1 MRFDSSDFVNPNQ
14 ALVFGTIGIV
24 LIDENTV
31 MALPNTYDFDTKN
44 KAGSFFRDL
53 GTGFGSVINDIP

>member
-1 MRFDSSDFVNPNQ
+1 
-14 ALVFGTIGIV
+14 
-24 LIDENTV
+24 

-53 GTGFGSVINDIP
+53 GTGFGSVINDIPQINYKKPKPFPIYFRGYQKIPLK